1 MEYILHYIWKYRLYS
16 TVDLRTTENEHVE
29 IIDPGI
35 ENNDSGPDFFNA
47 KVIVDGTLWAGSV
60 EIHEKASDWIRHGHA
75 TDPLYDN
82 VILHIVE
89 VDDKVIYR
97 SNQTRIPQLL
107 LPIPEKVL
115 DNMDWLLNNESPL
128 ACKERLPA
136 IDGIHKS
143 EWMDALL
150 CERLQRKTEDILHW
164 LEQYEKDWEQVFY
177 ILLCRNF
184 GFGVNNDAFERLA
197 RSLPLKHIQKQRGSA
212 SQIESLFLGQAGLLE
227 DEYQTQHHYYHFLQQ
242 EYRFLKH
249 KYNLQPLPSHIFK
262 RLRLRPNATP
272 HIKLVELAAIWIK
285 HGTLFSSI
293 LEAKT
298 IREIKDY
305 FRVSPS
311 IFWETHYQF
320 NQKTHSCKKQIGENA
335 LNILLINTVAPL
347 LFAYGKARHLPECQE
362 RALKL
367 LERMPPEQNYII
379 TSFRQTGIE
388 VKNAGDTQALI
399 QLKREYCE
407 KKRCLYCRF
416 GFQLLK
422 QS

>member
-150 CERLQRKTEDILHW
+150 CERLQRKTEDGL
-164 LEQYEKDWEQVFY
+164 
-177 ILLCRNF
+177 
-184 GFGVNNDAFERLA
+184 GGVER
-197 RSLPLKHIQKQRGSA
+197 
-212 SQIESLFLGQAGLLE
+212 
-227 DEYQTQHHYYHFLQQ
+227 
-242 EYRFLKH
+242 
-249 KYNLQPLPSHIFK
+249 
-262 RLRLRPNATP
+262 
-272 HIKLVELAAIWIK
+272 
-285 HGTLFSSI
+285 
-293 LEAKT
+293 
-298 IREIKDY
+298 
-305 FRVSPS
+305 
-311 IFWETHYQF
+311 
-320 NQKTHSCKKQIGENA
+320 
-335 LNILLINTVAPL
+335 
-347 LFAYGKARHLPECQE
+347 
-362 RALKL
+362 
-367 LERMPPEQNYII
+367 
-379 TSFRQTGIE
+379 
-388 VKNAGDTQALI
+388 
-399 QLKREYCE
+399 
-407 KKRCLYCRF
+407 
-416 GFQLLK
+416 
-422 QS
+422 